1 MEIQVST
8 AAATVVKVADAK
20 VTAATLEKSI
30 KQTRMFL
37 VQTSGEQNPQIVAEV
52 VRARER
58 LAVMEA
64 VLHSLKGNH
73 VDLRVYAN

>member
-1 MEIQVST
+1 MKIQIQAT
-8 AAATVVKVADAK
+8 AATVVKSADAK
-20 VTAATLEKSI
+20 ITADTLEKGI

-37 VQTSGEQNPQIVAEV
+37 VQSAGEQNPQIVMEV

-64 VLHSLKGNH
+64 VLHSLKGSH
-73 VDLRVYAN
+73 VDLRMYVN